1 MKLYYE
7 SWEGDKNQK
16 VEKVK
21 GERLSTKGSLQKRER
36 ERERER
42 ERVVER
48 AQAQRFERVGV
59 VWCVLRM
66 NFGVVSWTW
75 MESGKN

>member
-1 MKLYYE
+1 
-7 SWEGDKNQK
+7 
-16 VEKVK
+16 VK

-66 NFGVVSWTW
+66 NFGVVS
-75 MESGKN
+75 